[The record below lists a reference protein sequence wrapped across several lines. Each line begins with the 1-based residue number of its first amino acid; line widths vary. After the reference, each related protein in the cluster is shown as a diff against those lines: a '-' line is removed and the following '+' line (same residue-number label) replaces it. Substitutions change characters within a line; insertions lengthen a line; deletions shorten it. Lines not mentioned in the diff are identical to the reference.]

1 MYDTINMWVSKEMV
15 SNTDLLDTIPY
26 NLTSIENESYNSRT
40 EQHSINGHLGN
51 YKVYVSDSGVS
62 LKGSLAKFYLD
73 NNFEILTRQDTQR
86 AIELMSDVIG
96 LPIAKAKINRLD
108 LGYNFKTK
116 YPVESYYNFL
126 GAAQYYQRLVQPKSI
141 YYRNNLRQLIFYNKI
156 AEAKSKGIAIPSI
169 YQNSPVLRY
178 ELRYMKQVS
187 KQLKETVTAQTLY
200 NEEFYIKVV
209 DSLLSNYQKITKIHI
224 PNLDFKAMKSPKD
237 YIYYLTLLG
246 LQSKGLN
253 QALQEVELLRQM
265 NTFPQK
271 EYYSRLKRDLKKIAQ
286 NKKQNTISEHI
297 KELDKRMLTIAN
309 NYR

>member
-15 SNTDLLDTIPY
+15 SNTDLLGTIPY
-26 NLTSIENESYNSRT
+26 NLTSIDNESYNPRT
-40 EQHSINGHLGN
+40 EQYYTNGYLGN
-51 YKVYVSDSGVS
+51 YKVSVFDSGVS

-96 LPIAKAKINRLD
+96 LPIAKAKVNRLD

-156 AEAKSKGIAIPSI
+156 AEAKNKGIAIPSI
-169 YQNSPVLRY
+169 YQNSPVLRC

-187 KQLKETVTAQTLY
+187 KQLKEAVTVQKLY
-200 NEEFYIKVV
+200 NEDFYIKVV

-237 YIYYLTLLG
+237 YIYHLTLLG
-246 LQSKGLN
+246 LHSKGLN

-265 NTFPQK
+265 NTFSQK
-271 EYYSRLKRDLKKIAQ
+271 EYYSRLKRDLKNLAQ

-297 KELDKRMLTIAN
+297 EELDKKMLTIVN